1 MSTFWPCSELPAAHV
16 DAFLD
21 CLPAASGVAADWSA
35 PGGLVRTN
43 EALVVPTQV
52 GIVFAVSCVCPFE
65 HKQLNSG
72 HTGGCM
78 GAEGWVAA
86 RLPLA

>member
-1 MSTFWPCSELPAAHV
+1 M

-21 CLPAASGVAADWSA
+21 CLPAASGVAADWSP

-52 GIVFAVSCVCPFE
+52 GIVFTVSAQCSACVLSISL

-72 HTGGCM
+72 HTGGCV